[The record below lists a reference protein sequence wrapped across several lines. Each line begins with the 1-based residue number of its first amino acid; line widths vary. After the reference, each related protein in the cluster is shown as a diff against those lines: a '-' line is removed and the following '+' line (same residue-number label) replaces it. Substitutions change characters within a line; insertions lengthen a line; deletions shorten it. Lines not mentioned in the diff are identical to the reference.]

1 MGKVSAVGPFTPI
14 VIATRS
20 IVGEKSFNQLR
31 GKGITLHSQ
40 VPRARAKA
48 LRRQGLTRETWKG
61 ARNATGAD
69 AAGKKREW
77 QRSCADAMAA
87 SPCLDLETSV
97 SLIMGRE
104 SHA

>member
-31 GKGITLHSQ
+31 GKGIPLHSQ

-48 LRRQGLTRETWKG
+48 LRR
-61 ARNATGAD
+61 
-69 AAGKKREW
+69 
-77 QRSCADAMAA
+77 
-87 SPCLDLETSV
+87 
-97 SLIMGRE
+97 
-104 SHA
+104 

>member
-1 MGKVSAVGPFTPI
+1 MDLNMGKVSAVGPFTPI

-48 LRRQGLTRETWKG
+48 LRR
-61 ARNATGAD
+61 
-69 AAGKKREW
+69 
-77 QRSCADAMAA
+77 
-87 SPCLDLETSV
+87 
-97 SLIMGRE
+97 
-104 SHA
+104 

>member
-48 LRRQGLTRETWKG
+48 LRRARVRSGKARETPQGLMLRG
-61 ARNATGAD
+61 V
-69 AAGKKREW
+69 AAVVCGRDGSE
-77 QRSCADAMAA
+77 
-87 SPCLDLETSV
+87 SV
-97 SLIMGRE
+97 PRPRDKCE
-104 SHA
+104 SDQGP